1 MNKNNKVGNHKRKE
15 ERKEI
20 FIKIAVYQLI
30 LYLVSYRLAPLQVSI
45 TSWLMFLEL
54 TGKTVLW
61 RNQLQKPLQFEKT
74 CNAGRNVQT
83 TKTLLATTKN
93 SYFLHQVLEEAK
105 LSAPLI

>member
-45 TSWLMFLEL
+45 T
-54 TGKTVLW
+54 
-61 RNQLQKPLQFEKT
+61 N
-74 CNAGRNVQT
+74 
-83 TKTLLATTKN
+83 
-93 SYFLHQVLEEAK
+93 
-105 LSAPLI
+105 

>member
-20 FIKIAVYQLI
+20 FIKIAFYQLI

-45 TSWLMFLEL
+45 TNWLIFLEL

-61 RNQLQKPLQFEKT
+61 RNQLQKQLQFEKT
-74 CNAGRNVQT
+74 AGHSVQT